1 MSLMRESSNVSQA
14 NAQIADAIV
23 VDNLRIALEE
33 GHGWPAALLKAI
45 ASWSSPIEE
54 FHGRIFTY
62 FIDGEAF
69 DWMLLAERLL
79 LTLRDIVPVTEI
91 ENLLFTG
98 KLPHSVNGTVFKNIL
113 GIEKYRGVLNYHYGV
128 TVEESLQLAV
138 EIEIQKRHMSNGVR
152 YKGDP
157 TDEAFFALYRATP
170 VELLRR
176 YREGTDGLNN
186 NDISLGE
193 AKAFTYWLFKYRLKN
208 SDKARTASDTR
219 KGLVQIE
226 HMGDVSLLGVQNL
239 SSFGLVIK

>member
-1 MSLMRESSNVSQA
+1 
-14 NAQIADAIV
+14 
-23 VDNLRIALEE
+23 
-33 GHGWPAALLKAI
+33 
-45 ASWSSPIEE
+45 
-54 FHGRIFTY
+54 
-62 FIDGEAF
+62 
-69 DWMLLAERLL
+69 MLLAERLL
-79 LTLRDIVPVTEI
+79 LTLRDIVPVTET

-98 KLPHSVNGTVFKNIL
+98 KFPHSVNGTVFKNIL

-226 HMGDVSLLGVQNL
+226 HMGDVSLSGVQNL
-239 SSFGLVIK
+239 TSFGLAIK